1 MSGTDTLSSLGSENS
16 VRPLKTCLRPPIPAI
31 YEASRLLSEATDAH
45 LRGDRKLA
53 ARLLAQANM
62 PAVREWTESL
72 WGKGG
77 AYAVRPNGSR
87 VVPPQQFARADDRM
101 PAEGTL
107 RRLHLRDGFHCRF
120 CGIPVIRKAVRQR
133 FVRAYPALLLWGKT
147 NPSQHAAFQCM
158 WAQYD
163 HVVPHAHGGTNDLD
177 NIVVTCAPC
186 NYGRMSFT
194 LEEAG
199 LEDPRIREPT
209 PSAWDGLE
217 RFA

>member
-1 MSGTDTLSSLGSENS
+1 MRT
-16 VRPLKTCLRPPIPAI
+16 LKTCLRTPVPAI
-31 YEASRLLSEATDAH
+31 FEAARLLSEATDAH
-45 LRGDRKLA
+45 LREERRLA
-53 ARLLAQANM
+53 AELLGQANM
-62 PAVREWTESL
+62 PVVREWTESL

-77 AYAVRPNGSR
+77 AYAARPNGSR
-87 VVPPQQFARADDRM
+87 TVPAQQPERVADRM
-101 PAEGTL
+101 PSENTL
-107 RRLHLRDGFHCRF
+107 RQLHLRDGFHCRF

-133 FVRAYPALLLWGKT
+133 FVYAYPELLLWGKT

-163 HVVPHAHGGTNDLD
+163 HVVPHAHGGTNALD

-194 LEEAG
+194 LDEAE
-199 LEDPRIREPT
+199 LEDPRLRNPISSP
-209 PSAWDGLE
+209 WNGLE